1 MESKDTISPFSK
13 LPTEIIHEIVKYD
26 PGCSIKL
33 AFTCKEM
40 YEILQ
45 DEVREMIE
53 KALENRIENRKIVN
67 KALLKFF

>member
-40 YEILQ
+40 YELLQ
-45 DEVREMIE
+45 DEGTCSV
-53 KALENRIENRKIVN
+53 
-67 KALLKFF
+67 